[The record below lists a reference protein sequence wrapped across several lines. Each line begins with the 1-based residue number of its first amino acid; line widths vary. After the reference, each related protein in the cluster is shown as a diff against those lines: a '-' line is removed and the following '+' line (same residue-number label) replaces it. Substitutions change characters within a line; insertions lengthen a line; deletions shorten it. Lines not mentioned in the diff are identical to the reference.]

1 MIKKFLT
8 ALSFLLI
15 LVHTAQAQVQYE
27 VSTDAKTGL
36 KVLKGVLNADILKN
50 DTSFHWM
57 TDDIS
62 WYKPRPEVLNNLAAV
77 KDSVQIVALIG
88 TWCEDSHYI
97 FPQLLKMLTQA
108 NYDMNNLTILGI
120 DRPKVSITPLS
131 KALGLKKTPTI
142 IVFKNGKEVGR
153 VEEYGK
159 YGIVDQELAEI
170 FAKAK

>member
-1 MIKKFLT
+1 MRKFLT
-8 ALSFLLI
+8 AFLFPVI
-15 LVHTAQAQVQYE
+15 FFCYAQAQYE

-36 KVLKGVLNADILKN
+36 KALKGVLSIDVLKN

-57 TDDIS
+57 TNDIS
-62 WYKPRPEVLNNLAAV
+62 WYKPKPEVLANLAAV
-77 KDSVQIVALIG
+77 KDSVHIIALIG

-97 FPQLLKMLTQA
+97 FPQLLKMLNQA
-108 NYDMNNLTILGI
+108 GYNMNYLTIIGV
-120 DRPKVSITPLS
+120 DRPKVSITSLS
-131 KALGLKKTPTI
+131 QALGLKKTPTI

-170 FAKAK
+170 FEKAK

>member
-1 MIKKFLT
+1 MKKIIPV
-8 ALSFLLI
+8 LLFFVI
-15 LVHTAQAQVQYE
+15 ISSTTKAQVQYE
-27 VSTDAKTGL
+27 VGKDAKTGL
-36 KVLKGVLNADILKN
+36 KMLKGILSIDVLKN

-62 WYKPRPEVLNNLAAV
+62 WYKPKPEVLNSLAAV
-77 KDSVQIVALIG
+77 KDSVNIIALIG

-97 FPQLLKMLTQA
+97 FPQLLKMLGQA
-108 NYDMNNLTILGI
+108 GYDLNKLSIIGV

-131 KALGLKKTPTI
+131 MALGLKKTPTI
-142 IVFKNGKEVGR
+142 LVFKNGKEVGR

>member
-1 MIKKFLT
+1 MKKIF
-8 ALSFLLI
+8 SFLLVI
-15 LVHTAQAQVQYE
+15 ATISNTQAQVQYE
-27 VSTDAKTGL
+27 TGIDAKTGL
-36 KVLKGVLNADILKN
+36 KALKGTLTIDILKK

-62 WYKPRPEVLNNLAAV
+62 WYKPKPEVLNSLAAV
-77 KDSVQIVALIG
+77 KDSVNILALIG
-88 TWCEDSHYI
+88 TWCEDTHYI
-97 FPQLLKMLTQA
+97 FPQLLKMLGQA
-108 NYDMNNLTILGI
+108 GYDMNKLAIIGI
-120 DRPKVSITPLS
+120 DRPKVSITPLCM
-131 KALGLKKTPTI
+131 ALGLKKTPTI